1 MRARSVH
8 PAQLS
13 LWAEEDEEASA
24 PDLTEP
30 AKKWYTL
37 DEIIVRRERWADEE
51 DSLRAKELLAQGLSI
66 TEIAVTMGY
75 SEYTIR
81 NFLSSDSTSPA
92 QLERLAMMLLGETEC
107 SFVGNDGTRHYY
119 RCISTGIVDGQ
130 VLAAYQYDHP
140 ARSKPLPPLEK
151 DEVE

>member
-1 MRARSVH
+1 MSKQKVN

-13 LWAEEDEEASA
+13 LWAEEETGGPA
-24 PDLTEP
+24 PANTTE
-30 AKKWYTL
+30 KWHTL

-51 DSLRAKELLAQGLSI
+51 YCIRAKELQAQGLSI
-66 TEIAVTMGY
+66 AEIAQAMDYGEFFINSWLV
-75 SEYTIR
+75 
-81 NFLSSDSTSPA
+81 NDSTSPA
-92 QLERLAMMLLGETEC
+92 QLERLALVLLGDLDC
-107 SFVGNDGTRHYY
+107 GFIGNDGTRHYY

-151 DEVE
+151 DEVD

>member
-1 MRARSVH
+1 MRTRSVH

-24 PDLTEP
+24 PTPAEP

-51 DSLRAKELLAQGLSI
+51 YSIRAKALQAQGLSLA
-66 TEIAVTMGY
+66 EIAETMDYG
-75 SEYTIR
+75 EWAILK
-81 NFLSSDSTSPA
+81 FLESDSSSPA
-92 QLERLAMMLLGETEC
+92 QLERVALSVLGDLDC
-107 SFVGNDGTRHYY
+107 SFIGNDGSRHYY
-119 RCISTGIVDGQ
+119 RCISTGIVDDQ

-151 DEVE
+151 DEVD